1 MFLAE
6 LRDRLV
12 LRSSHNGSVIRLG
25 VFVAEGGGGQDSTAT
40 AVIIGPRWLA
50 VGNFKKRSVERREKE
65 KNTKEKETK
74 MR

>member
-25 VFVAEGGGGQDSTAT
+25 VFVAEGGGGAGQHRNCSHHWTT
-40 AVIIGPRWLA
+40 LA
-50 VGNFKKRSVERREKE
+50 GGGKF
-65 KNTKEKETK
+65 
-74 MR
+74 